1 MKIAINFKKWLDI
14 LNILQNALKLSLVI
28 THCLIDHIDKLA
40 HALGL
45 EPHGDLVFLP
55 CAEQVKNFLDLVYYF
70 GRMAELHM
78 ASNLAWRSFE
88 NHVFNRVAVIII
100 LENAIMFIAIFL
112 VIHPIFQSIFLFP
125 DSHLF

>member
-1 MKIAINFKKWLDI
+1 MKIAINLKKWLNI
-14 LNILQNALKLSLVI
+14 LDILQNALKLSLVI

-55 CAEQVKNFLDLVYYF
+55 CAEQFKNLLDLVYDF
-70 GRMAELHM
+70 RWMAELHT

-88 NHVFNRVAVIII
+88 NHVFNRVAVIIV
-100 LENAIMFIAIFL
+100 LENVVL
-112 VIHPIFQSIFLFP
+112 VDKGEFQR
-125 DSHLF
+125 